1 MCDTSH
7 LTEQLFESIP
17 LLKAGQCVFV
27 VASKPSAEDDV
38 EIESILYCDA
48 SDTPQKAL
56 ENFCEAMGLDSANR
70 TAIPVLLP
78 LGLNTEDVKGFKA
91 VRQGPSLHIEF
102 TP

>member
-17 LLKAGQCVFV
+17 RLKAGQCVFV

-38 EIESILYCDA
+38 EIESILYCNA

-56 ENFCEAMGLDSANR
+56 EDFCRALGLDSAKR
-70 TAIPVLLP
+70 TAIQVLLP
-78 LGLNTEDVKGFKA
+78 LGLKQEDVKGFKA
-91 VRQGPSLHIEF
+91 VHQGPSLHIEF